1 MAPRKS
7 KIKVETLPADRA
19 PVARGIKS
27 SRGPKPSSRV
37 SPKSLPDNER
47 VFVHYFRMGAG
58 RTLQGLEK
66 ELAGAGSDLSYS
78 LDDLSYMAKTY
89 SWDTRLRVWDED
101 FEKSIKDTAIE
112 MRSMDVGL
120 MKDTLMGELHSYR
133 QCRDH
138 YAKEAEAKGEPP
150 PTLIGSMQDMAL
162 LVKWGLELAAVDN
175 NGLPIGGEQGG
186 RDAAATARAQAEAAA
201 GIMNMFA
208 ALAAGFGLKV
218 TPGVLGGP
226 MIGGASLAQQGISA
240 PSPVVDVTATKTAA
254 PVGEKDLLDALHE
267 QAKKGK
273 VE

>member
-7 KIKVETLPADRA
+7 KIKVEDLPAGRA

-66 ELAGAGSDLSYS
+66 ELAGTDLAFT

-120 MKDTLMGELHSYR
+120 MKDTLMGELLSYR

-138 YAKEAEAKGEPP
+138 YAKESLAKGEPP

-162 LVKWGLELAAVDN
+162 LMKWGLELAAVDN
-175 NGLPIGGEQGG
+175 NGLPIGGDQGG

-208 ALAAGFGLKV
+208 TLAGAFGLKV

-226 MIGGASLAQQGISA
+226 MIGGASLSQQGIAA
-240 PSPVVDVTATKTAA
+240 PPPVVDVAATKTSA